1 MFNVLSSPLLGEG
14 LGVRLFLDRQLLL
27 LSQFDANGEHLGHN
41 PAENT

>member
-14 LGVRLFLDRQLLL
+14 LGVRLFLNRQLLL
-27 LSQFDANGEHLGHN
+27 LPQLDADFEDLGYT